1 MRILN
6 FIVPEYLRGDPFIIS
21 LHKQFTKSGTLTKR
35 QTDALED
42 ALEIELD
49 FFGWD
54 IPVPEE
60 RREDF
65 EKLLAKYRRNRFR
78 CTKNK
83 NRCVRAM
90 NSIID
95 GVPCQSLIDSAL
107 GSNFL
112 SRGYNRY
119 NRYNSYNKG
128 YK

>member
-6 FIVPEYLRGDPFIIS
+6 FIVPKYLRGDPFIVS
-21 LHKQFTKSGTLTKR
+21 LHEQFTKSGVLTKR
-35 QTDALED
+35 QTDALEY
-42 ALEIELD
+42 ALGIELD

-54 IPVPEE
+54 AQVPEE
-60 RREDF
+60 NRADF

-95 GVPCQSLIDSAL
+95 GAPCQSLIDSAL

-112 SRGYNRY
+112 SRGYNRF
-119 NRYNSYNKG
+119 NSYNKG

>member
-1 MRILN
+1 MRILD
-6 FIVPEYLRGDPFIIS
+6 FIVPEYLRDNTFIIS
-21 LHKQFTKSGTLTKR
+21 LHKQFTKSGVLTKR
-35 QTDALED
+35 QVDALED

-49 FFGWD
+49 FYGWD

-60 RREDF
+60 HLEDF
-65 EKLLAKYRRNRFR
+65 EKLLAKFRNRFHG
-78 CTKNK
+78 TKTK
-83 NRCVRAM
+83 NRCIRAM

-107 GSNFL
+107 GRQFFT
-112 SRGYNRY
+112 RGYSRY

>member
-6 FIVPEYLRGDPFIIS
+6 FIVPEYLRDDPFIIS

-54 IPVPEE
+54 IPVPEKH
-60 RREDF
+60 RYDF
-65 EKLLAKYRRNRFR
+65 EQLLAKYRRNRFR
-78 CTKNK
+78 STRNKNK
-83 NRCVRAM
+83 CIRAM

-95 GVPCQSLIDSAL
+95 GAPCQSLIDSAL

-119 NRYNSYNKG
+119 NSYNKG

>member
-6 FIVPEYLRGDPFIIS
+6 FIVPEYLRDDPFIIS
-21 LHKQFTKSGTLTKR
+21 LHKQFTKSGTLTKK

-60 RREDF
+60 HREDF
-65 EKLLAKYRRNRFR
+65 EQLLAKYRRNRFR
-78 CTKNK
+78 STKNK
-83 NRCVRAM
+83 NKCIRAM

-95 GVPCQSLIDSAL
+95 GVPNQSLIDDSL
-107 GSNFL
+107 GRYNFF
-112 SRGYNRY
+112 SRGY